1 MHRPIAQ
8 WLRLMA
14 TLLALSMLTVTS
26 SAQQSSP
33 SVSDVQRQQVE
44 QIIRDYLLKNPQLI
58 VEVLQRLEAQ
68 QQADREQ
75 AFKTSLASVRSELF
89 ANPAAPSMGNPEG
102 KTIIV
107 EFSDYNCPY
116 CKRMAP
122 TVKDALTKNSDL
134 KVVMIEYPIL
144 GPGSHYAA
152 KAALAAKYQNKYRE
166 AHLGL
171 FAHKGSLNAGAV
183 DRVMTKVGLDMER
196 LKRDMDRPEIEAAL
210 RRNLQIGQTLGIQGT
225 PAFIAGEEVRPGAIS
240 ASEFAKL
247 VKVASPNE

>member
-1 MHRPIAQ
+1 MHRSIAQ

-14 TLLALSMLTVTS
+14 ALLALSMLTVTT
-26 SAQQSSP
+26 AAEQSNP
-33 SVSDVQRQQVE
+33 PISDVQRQQVE
-44 QIIRDYLLKNPQLI
+44 EIIRDYLLKNPQLI
-58 VEVLQRLEAQ
+58 VDVLQRLEDQ
-68 QQADREQ
+68 QQADRDQ
-75 AFKTSLASVRSELF
+75 AFKNNLASVRSELF
-89 ANPAAPSMGNPEG
+89 QNPASPSMGNPEG

-134 KVVMIEYPIL
+134 KVVMVEYPIL

-183 DRVMTKVGLDMER
+183 DRVMTKIGVDMEQ
-196 LKRDMDRPEIEAAL
+196 LKRDMDRPEVEAVL

-247 VKVASPNE
+247 VEVASPNE